1 MTWTEALLLLLA
13 GLGAGTVNSVVG
25 SGGLI
30 TFPAL
35 LATGLSPLTANV
47 TNTLGVLPGAIFG
60 AIGYR
65 RELVGQRQRL
75 VRLGLAS
82 FAGSVVGAVLL
93 LALPSS
99 TFDAVVPVLII
110 GAVVLVL
117 LQPLIARALRD
128 RARTPHPVHGGAALV
143 VCIMLIAVYGGYFG
157 AGQGVLLLGVM
168 GLLLNEDL
176 HRINGAKN
184 ILALINNAVPAVL
197 FIVLAPEHVDWA
209 AAGCIA
215 LGAAV
220 GGTVGSRYGR
230 RLPVPALRG
239 LIVVVGLA
247 AAVQTL
253 A

>member
-1 MTWTEALLLLLA
+1 VTLTEALFLLLA

-30 TFPAL
+30 TFPVL
-35 LATGLSPLTANV
+35 LATGMPPLAANV

-65 RELVGQRQRL
+65 RELVGQRDRL
-75 VRLGLAS
+75 IRLGIAS
-82 FAGSVVGAVLL
+82 FCGSVVGAVLL

-99 TFDAVVPVLII
+99 VFDAVIPVLII

-117 LQPLIARALRD
+117 LQPLISRALRD
-128 RARTPHPVHGGAALV
+128 RNRSPHPVHGGAGLI
-143 VCIMLIAVYGGYFG
+143 VCIVLIAVYGGYFG

-168 GLLLNEDL
+168 GLLLAEDL

-184 ILALINNAVPAVL
+184 ILALINNGVPAVM
-197 FIVLAPEHVDWA
+197 FIVLAPEYVHWG

-215 LGAAV
+215 VGAAI
-220 GGTVGSRYGR
+220 GGTIGSRYGR

-239 LIVVVGLA
+239 LIVAVGLA